1 VTGQDTPAARR
12 RETTRGRIMTAANEL
27 FAVKGYDDTSMDDIS
42 RAANVA
48 LRTIYLHFS
57 SKAGIFLSFL
67 DAWVDEFVDRIVER
81 PIDEHIADSVAAAL
95 AGLREA
101 GWPDDRIIAETSAA
115 HPIVSSMGGGSSDI
129 AGHVLQTW
137 VLAQD
142 RLVDSFQ
149 SRGTYPLTSL
159 EPRLRATA
167 VFTAWLTSILVFRD
181 ADRGRGVS
189 PLSSHEIGE
198 AAIRAFGDGIR

>member
-1 VTGQDTPAARR
+1 M
-12 RETTRGRIMTAANEL
+12 RGRIMTAANDL
-27 FAVKGYDDTSMDDIS
+27 FAVKGYADTSMDDIS
-42 RAANVA
+42 RSANVA

-57 SKAGIFLSFL
+57 SKAGIFLAFL
-67 DAWVDEFVDRIVER
+67 DAWVDEFVDRIIER
-81 PIDEHIADSVAAAL
+81 PIDEPIADSVAAAL

-101 GWPDDRIIAETSAA
+101 GWPDDRIIAETSSS
-115 HPIVSSMGGGSSDI
+115 HPVVSAMGEGSSDI

-149 SRGTYPLTSL
+149 SRGTYPTSL

-167 VFTAWLTSILVFRD
+167 VFAAWLTSILVFRD
-181 ADRGRGVS
+181 AYTGRGTS

-198 AAIRAFGDGIR
+198 AAIRALGEGIR